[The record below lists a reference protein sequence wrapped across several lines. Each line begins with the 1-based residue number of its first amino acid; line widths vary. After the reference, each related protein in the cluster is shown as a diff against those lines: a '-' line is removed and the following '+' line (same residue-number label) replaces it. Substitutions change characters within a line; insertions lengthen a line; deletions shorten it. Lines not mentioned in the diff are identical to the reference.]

1 MIIAA
6 DHLTVRYPATP
17 RRALDGVSLTLAKG
31 ELVAVVGPNGS
42 GKTTLLQALLGVV
55 PHESGTVR
63 INGRPI
69 GEWRRPEL
77 ARVIGVVT
85 QREEPAF
92 SLRVRDSVF
101 LGRYPHLGPI
111 APPRPQ
117 DWAAVERAL
126 QRADVLRLAD
136 RRIDTLSGGEW
147 QRTRVARALAQEPE
161 ALVLDE
167 PTAALDVRHEM
178 EVFELI
184 RELVGTGLGAIVV
197 THHLNLA
204 ARYAD
209 RMLLLEE
216 GRVAAEGRPDAVL
229 TEAVVARVFDWPVAV
244 IPWSDGSPQVV
255 PLRPAEKRR

>member
-1 MIIAA
+1 MILSAEG
-6 DHLTVRYPATP
+6 LTVRYAGAAAP
-17 RRALDGVSLTLAKG
+17 ALDRVSLSLAAG

-42 GKTTLLQALLGVV
+42 GKTTLLRALLGAVQS
-55 PHESGTVR
+55 ESGVARVR
-63 INGRPI
+63 NRPVAQ
-69 GEWRRPEL
+69 WPRQEL
-77 ARVIGVVT
+77 ARVIGVIT

-92 SLRVRDSVF
+92 SLTVRDSVL

-111 APPRPQ
+111 AAPRERDRQ
-117 DWAAVERAL
+117 AIERAMR
-126 QRADVLRLAD
+126 RADVMELAD
-136 RRIDTLSGGEW
+136 RHIETLSGGEW

-184 RELVGTGLGAIVV
+184 RELVTGGLAALVV

-209 RMLLLEE
+209 RMLLLEQ
-216 GRVAAEGRPDAVL
+216 GRVAAEGRPTDVL
-229 TEAVVARVFDWPVAV
+229 TEPVVARVFDWPVAV
-244 IPWSDGSPQVV
+244 AQWLDGSPQVV
-255 PLRPAEKRR
+255 PLRPAESRP